1 MVNKN
6 LQLNTPPKTG
16 TIDFGKYIRLCLY
29 VTLICNF
36 FILLGNPLQ
45 NDFMVSWAT
54 RCLILLVFAASVLA
68 VIKLLRRSLV
78 GVADICFLAV
88 IALSAI
94 RMLMGGVSGIMAA
107 AVPYL
112 CFVMLPGY
120 IVLYRRADN
129 INRLKAAVYVANVF
143 YTVVYVYLRFTD
155 KAFLYY
161 GPYGATTIGEL
172 TLGYD
177 NPNQT
182 GIYLML
188 SFFIMLSAVF
198 AAKKRWQRRGC
209 VLLCGALCYLLWETE
224 CRTCIVLAAVVL
236 ILTIFKFLPRLK
248 AGARLIVFL
257 IPLVSLILVRTIP
270 DTLTALSFMGDVVDT
285 GRYLVFDQLFSN
297 LTIGSFL
304 FGDVVGYAGTNMHNS
319 YLSLLAMFGILT
331 TIMYVMFLS
340 TSLKAYCKKLSGF
353 SSYVAYAG
361 VLAVI
366 VHGAAEGTLIIS
378 GTVYAGMAGL
388 LFLLMLPEETDT

>member
-1 MVNKN
+1 MVDEK
-6 LQLNTPPKTG
+6 LQLNMPPKFE
-16 TIDFGKYIRLCLY
+16 IVDFGRYIRFCLY

-54 RCLILLVFAASVLA
+54 RLLILSVFAVSVLA
-68 VIKLLRRSLV
+68 VIKLLRRSLIE
-78 GVADICFLAV
+78 VADICFLAV
-88 IALSAI
+88 IGLSAI
-94 RMLMGGVSGIMAA
+94 RMLMGGVSGIQTA

-120 IVLYRRADN
+120 IVLYRRANN
-129 INRLKAAVYVANVF
+129 ISRLKATVYVANVF
-143 YTVVYVYLRFTD
+143 YTVVYIYLRLTG
-155 KAFLYY
+155 KAFIYY
-161 GPYGATTIGEL
+161 GPYGSVTISEL
-172 TLGYD
+172 TLGYG
-177 NPNQT
+177 NPNET
-182 GIYLML
+182 AMYLML

-198 AAKKRWQRRGC
+198 AAKKRWQRRGSF
-209 VLLCGALCYLLWETE
+209 LLSGVLCYLLWETE

-236 ILTIFKFLPRLK
+236 ILTVFKFLPRLK
-248 AGARLIVFL
+248 EGARLVAFL
-257 IPLVSLILVRTIP
+257 IPLVSLILVRVIP
-270 DTLTALSFMGDVVDT
+270 DILTELTFMGDVVDT
-285 GRYLVFDQLFSN
+285 GRYQVFDQLFSN
-297 LTIGSFL
+297 LTAYSFL

-340 TSLKAYCKKLSGF
+340 ASLKAYCQKLSD
-353 SSYVAYAG
+353 SPSYVAYAG

-366 VHGAAEGTLIIS
+366 VHGAAEAALIIS

-388 LFLLMLPEETDT
+388 LFLLMIPEETNT